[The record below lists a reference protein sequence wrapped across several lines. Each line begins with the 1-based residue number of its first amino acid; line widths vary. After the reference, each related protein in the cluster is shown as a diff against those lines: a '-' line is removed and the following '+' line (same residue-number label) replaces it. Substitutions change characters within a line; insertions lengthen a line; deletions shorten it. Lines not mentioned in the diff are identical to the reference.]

1 METVDGEPLRGNA
14 TTNSHFYSYSYFIV
28 FVTVIVINIIAIN
41 YVYI

>member
-14 TTNSHFYSYSYFIV
+14 TANSHFDSYSYFIV
-28 FVTVIVINIIAIN
+28 FVTVINIIAIN